1 MNIKE
6 LLSNNLTF
14 YLFVFFVAVFIIGAI
29 TNVVLWK
36 STQFEKTIT
45 ISEKYIRARRRT
57 STYHA
62 VDENGENY
70 KLDNVWF
77 KGDFNRA
84 DEYGI
89 LKVGESF
96 KVKGYGKRVPLF
108 NMYRIIYSVE
118 KV

>member
-1 MNIKE
+1 MNIKVI
-6 LLSNNLTF
+6 LRNHPSF
-14 YLFVFFVAVFIIGAI
+14 YILIFFVAVFIIGAI
-29 TNVVLWK
+29 VNVALWVN
-36 STQFEKTIT
+36 TQFEKTIT
-45 ISEKYIRARRRT
+45 VSEKYIRARKRT

-89 LKVGESF
+89 LKVGDSF
-96 KVKGYGKRVPLF
+96 KVKGYGKRIPLF
-108 NMYRIIYSVE
+108 DMYRIIYSVE

>member
-1 MNIKE
+1 MNIKVI
-6 LLSNNLTF
+6 LRNHPSF
-14 YLFVFFVAVFIIGAI
+14 YILIFFVAVFIIGTI
-29 TNVVLWK
+29 VKIYLWVN
-36 STQFEKTIT
+36 TQFEKTIT
-45 ISEKYIRARRRT
+45 VSEKYIRARKRT

-70 KLDNVWF
+70 KIDNVWF

-89 LKVGESF
+89 LKEGDSF
-96 KVKGYGKRVPLF
+96 KVKGYGKRIPLF
-108 NMYRIIYSVE
+108 DMYRIIYSVE